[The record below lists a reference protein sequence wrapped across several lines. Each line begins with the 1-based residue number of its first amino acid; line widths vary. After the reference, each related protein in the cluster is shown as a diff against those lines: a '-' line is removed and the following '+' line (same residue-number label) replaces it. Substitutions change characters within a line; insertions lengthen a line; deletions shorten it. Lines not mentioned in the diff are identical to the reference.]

1 MATMKSSYFI
11 LGIKGAAMANLA
23 VMLTQMGSKVTGVD
37 VEEEFIT
44 DETLKQHSIS
54 FTTDFTDTSGVDTSD
69 IFVYSAAHGGL
80 KHQLAEYAKSKG
92 KTLISQ
98 PALLGEIFARFP
110 NAIAVSGCHGKTT
123 TSSLLAWA
131 LSKLG
136 VNPSFMIG
144 APPHEGSGGGALTQS
159 EYMVVEADE
168 YGVQPPTDKTP
179 KLLFLHPSYSIC
191 TNIDFDHPDVYES
204 IVETKNTFQQFFKQS
219 KRVLACG
226 DDVHIKDVIA
236 NLPDKSIATYGTGDT
251 NSYQIRNI
259 TQNSTGSTFELWQ
272 DKKPLG
278 TFSIRLFGDKNILNA
293 GAVVACLFDHGFSAS
308 AIQIAIDGFTGA
320 KRRQEQVWTDG
331 NSYLFD
337 DYGHHPVEIAA
348 TISSL
353 KSRFPSKKLH
363 VAFQPHTYSRTL
375 TFLTGF
381 IKSLSLADVTYLL
394 PIFASARENSADFNV
409 SSKHL
414 VDKAK
419 QGGITTISA
428 YSNNHELL
436 ASLKEKVQ
444 KGDVV
449 LTLGAGDI
457 YKLKNDII
465 TILNSLNSPQ
475 EHVDL
480 FPHLSMRIH
489 AFAQYFYTAKTEQ
502 DIVHAAHFAKSK
514 ALPLIMLGGGSNLV
528 FNESEV
534 KGVVVKNMY
543 SSIDIVG
550 DGKDWSDVK
559 IASGT
564 PMSIAVNKTV
574 TLGLSGLEYHR
585 GLPGT
590 VGGGIAMNSKWT
602 KPTVYVGDFL
612 VSARIMDRDGNV
624 KEVSRDY
631 FKFAYDYSIVQ
642 DTKEIVLSAIFRMKK
657 VSPQELEKRAAE
669 AHVYRTQTQP
679 MGIAT
684 CGCFFQNLTDEQQKQ
699 IASPTKSAG
708 YLIDQCGLKG
718 YSVGGFSISKVHANF
733 IENDRNATARPE
745 DLQQL
750 VTTIKE
756 KVKAKF
762 GIKLIEE
769 VKVL

>member
-1 MATMKSSYFI
+1 MDTMKSSYFI

-37 VEEEFIT
+37 VAEEFIT
-44 DETLKQHSIS
+44 DDTLKKHVIS
-54 FTTDFTDTSGVDTSD
+54 YTTDFTDTSGVDASN

-80 KHQLAEYAKSKG
+80 NHALAKYAKNNG

-98 PALLGEIFARFP
+98 PALLGEIITQFTKS
-110 NAIAVSGCHGKTT
+110 IAVSGCHGKTT

-131 LSKLG
+131 LDKLG
-136 VNPSFMIG
+136 VNPSYMIG
-144 APPHEGSGGGALTQS
+144 APPHEGSGGGALNQS

-219 KRVLACG
+219 KRILACG
-226 DDVHIKDVIA
+226 DDAHINDVIA
-236 NLPDKSIATYGTGDT
+236 HVPEKSIATYGTGD
-251 NSYQIRNI
+251 NNPYQIRNI
-259 TQNSTGSTFELWQ
+259 SQNSKASTFELWHE
-272 DKKPLG
+272 KKLIG
-278 TFSIRLFGDKNILNA
+278 TFSINLFGDKNILNA
-293 GAVVACLFDHGFSAS
+293 GAVIACLIEHGFSTS
-308 AIQIAIDGFTGA
+308 AIQKAIIGFTGA

-331 NSYLFD
+331 SSYLFD

-381 IKSLSLADVTYLL
+381 VKSLSLADATYVL
-394 PIFASARENSADFNV
+394 PIFASARENSDDFDISSEQLVARANDEGITSITAH
-409 SSKHL
+409 SSKH
-414 VDKAK
+414 D
-419 QGGITTISA
+419 
-428 YSNNHELL
+428 LL
-436 ASLKEKVQ
+436 TVLGERVQ

-465 TILNSLNSPQ
+465 TILNSLNTPQ

-489 AFAQYFYTAKTEQ
+489 TFAQYFYTAKTEQ

-543 SSIDIVG
+543 SSIEIVG
-550 DGKDWSDVK
+550 DSADWSDVK

-564 PMSIAVNKTV
+564 PMSIAVHKTV

-602 KPTVYVGDFL
+602 KPTVYVGDSL
-612 VSARIMDRDGNV
+612 ISVRIMDRDGNV

-631 FKFAYDYSIVQ
+631 FTFAYDYSIVQ
-642 DTKEIVLSAIFRMKK
+642 DTKEIVLSAVFRMKK

-684 CGCFFQNLTDEQQKQ
+684 CGCFFQNISDEQQKQ

-718 YSVGGFSISKVHANF
+718 YSVGGFSVSKVHANF

-745 DLQQL
+745 DLHKL

-762 GIKLIEE
+762 GIELIEE
-769 VKVL
+769 VKVM